1 MAHSI
6 PLVSSRFAHT
16 KVTDSAS
23 IPGGSDG
30 SDIQATCFSSRRS
43 VRRIQPR
50 GLMHSYD
57 IHCHKAKSRFTRF
70 MTSLFSMGRV
80 RYRNIK
86 VDMGDGRGLV
96 KVAVNISRLGKQ
108 YNLEATQREALLR
121 AKSTDARTQV
131 LAGILGQKI
140 RTEQALVESA
150 KPMKNENSIDWT
162 NRVLR
167 DHAIYPGNNYC
178 QQCITLELS
187 PGQASYYCD
196 LQKAIAQRLPQESH
210 RPTIDLTIKGS
221 KVQAQGAK
229 FSLGV
234 LGGVGPISDS
244 VIVQQTFENLKPE
257 EAEHIQV
264 NVFSCPPPRTKS
276 EMAKSL
282 ADYGLNMQRFSSRKE
297 LGAYVVAS
305 NTAHVNLKMLKDTM
319 GFGDR
324 MQNMVAEVAG
334 QIQHDDPKGVLV
346 LGTSMAYDKDMYPG
360 QLEMRE
366 VTAVRVQ
373 PASRQSELQKI
384 IDRTKRS
391 GNDSERQKLYDFA
404 VKQINEYKK
413 QTGEEVTHVLL
424 GCTELPMALGEEGMR
439 ALAEDTGVRIVDTEA
454 VFAKTFATMLRNKR
468 GNLMG
473 TGRLS

>member
-6 PLVSSRFAHT
+6 PLVSSQFAHT
-16 KVTDSAS
+16 KIADSAS
-23 IPGGSDG
+23 IPGGDG

-70 MTSLFSMGRV
+70 MTSLFSLGRV

-86 VDMGDGRGLV
+86 VNMGDGQGMV
-96 KVAVNISRLGKQ
+96 KVAVNITKLGKQ
-108 YNLEATQREALLR
+108 YKLEPTQREALLR
-121 AKSTDARTQV
+121 AKSAEERTKF
-131 LAGILGQKI
+131 LAGILEQKI
-140 RTEQALVESA
+140 RTEQALVDSA
-150 KPMKNENSIDWT
+150 KPMKNESSADWT
-162 NRVLR
+162 SRVLR
-167 DHAIYPGNNYC
+167 EHAIYEGNNYC

-187 PGQASYYCD
+187 PDQAGYYHD
-196 LQKAIAQRLPQESH
+196 LQKAIAERLPQESH
-210 RPTIDLTIKGS
+210 RPTIDLTIRGS
-221 KVQAQGAK
+221 KVQSQGAK

-244 VIVQQTFENLKPE
+244 VIVQQTFENLTPE
-257 EAEHIQV
+257 QAEHVQV

-305 NTAHVNLKMLKDTM
+305 NTAHVNLNMLKEAM

-324 MQNMVAEVAG
+324 MHNMVAEVAG
-334 QIQHDDPKGVLV
+334 QIQRDNPEGVLV
-346 LGTSMAYDKDMYPG
+346 LGTSMAYSKDMYPK
-360 QLEMRE
+360 QLDIMG
-366 VTAVRVQ
+366 VKPVRVQ
-373 PASRQSELQKI
+373 PAGKQDDLQKI
-384 IDRTKRS
+384 IDRTKRK
-391 GNDSERQKLYDFA
+391 GNDSEREQLYQFA
-404 VKQINEYKK
+404 VKQIDEYKK
-413 QTGEEVTHVLL
+413 QSGEKVSHVLL

-439 ALAEDTGVRIVDTEA
+439 KLEKDTGVKIVDTEA
-454 VFAKTFATMLRNKR
+454 VFARAYATMLRNKS
-468 GNLMG
+468 GDLKGM
-473 TGRLS
+473 GRLL